1 MLLLNSGSFTH
12 SFTGFHT
19 SILGYRDIKN
29 PAETKS
35 SATAPTPAIASCR
48 RKKKD
53 DATFLEDSKGHID
66 EFIDASMDEHK
77 SCFTKT
83 IQKMFSISKVVAQR
97 NSEQQEV
104 ESVLPLQTT
113 VSK

>member
-1 MLLLNSGSFTH
+1 MLHFEHNFFSSRLV
-12 SFTGFHT
+12 T
-19 SILGYRDIKN
+19 SNMDSQKN

-53 DATFLEDSKGHID
+53 DATFLEDLKGHID

-77 SCFTKT
+77 LCFTKT
-83 IQKMFSISKVVAQR
+83 IQKVCFFLFLLTAFSDMMF
-97 NSEQQEV
+97 
-104 ESVLPLQTT
+104 
-113 VSK
+113 

>member
-1 MLLLNSGSFTH
+1 MLHFEHNFFSSRLV
-12 SFTGFHT
+12 T
-19 SILGYRDIKN
+19 SNMDSQKN

-53 DATFLEDSKGHID
+53 DATFLEDLKGHID

-83 IQKMFSISKVVAQR
+83 IQKMFSISKIVAQR
-97 NSEQQEV
+97 NSEQREV